1 MAAEIKQSK
10 TTEQKLRERHQP
22 RHCEGADT
30 ITHTTGPGPTV
41 SMATYHS
48 GHHVNPGTAAKPT
61 EDGRVADNPRA
72 KSQGGGSVG

>member
-1 MAAEIKQSK
+1 MAAEVKQSK
-10 TTEQKLRERHQP
+10 TTEQKLRERHEV

-30 ITHTTGPGPTV
+30 ITRTTGPGPTV

-61 EDGRVADNPRA
+61 DGRVAENSGA

>member
-1 MAAEIKQSK
+1 MAVEVRQSK

-30 ITHTTGPGPTV
+30 ISRTTGPGSTV

-48 GHHVNPGTAAKPT
+48 GHHVSPGTAAKPT
-61 EDGRVADNPRA
+61 DGRVAENSGA
-72 KSQGGGSVG
+72 KSQGQGGNP